1 MPCPM
6 SCLKYHSAL
15 KQLRVTRSYE
25 GSEVMTLICGL
36 LQWEEEG
43 GTGVCGYVHERLCDK
58 AFQQLQSTAGWP
70 RFQRGR
76 HISSELGL

>member
-1 MPCPM
+1 
-6 SCLKYHSAL
+6 
-15 KQLRVTRSYE
+15 
-25 GSEVMTLICGL
+25 MTLICGL